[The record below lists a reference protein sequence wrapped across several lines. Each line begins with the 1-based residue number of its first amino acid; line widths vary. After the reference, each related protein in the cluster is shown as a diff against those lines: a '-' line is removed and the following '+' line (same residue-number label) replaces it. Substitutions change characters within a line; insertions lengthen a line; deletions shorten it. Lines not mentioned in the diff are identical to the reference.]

1 MIAERLLADTNAL
14 IHQLGGDR
22 RIGELL
28 EAKKIHI
35 SFITQ
40 IELLSWSGYT
50 AKERSIVTEQIKE
63 FVIMDASEAVK
74 LIAIDLRVRHNMK
87 LADALIA
94 ATAIHLNVPLVT
106 QDKHFNRLRDE
117 IALYWV

>member
-28 EAKKIHI
+28 KGRKVHI

-50 AKERSIVTEQIKE
+50 AKEWSVVAEQIKE
-63 FVIMDASEAVK
+63 FITMDANEGIK
-74 LIAIDLRVRHNMK
+74 MIAIDLRIRHKMK

-117 IALYWV
+117 IAIYWV

>member
-28 EAKKIHI
+28 EGKKVHI
-35 SFITQ
+35 SFVTQ
-40 IELLSWSGYT
+40 IELLSWSGYSP
-50 AKERSIVTEQIKE
+50 KERSIVTEQIKE